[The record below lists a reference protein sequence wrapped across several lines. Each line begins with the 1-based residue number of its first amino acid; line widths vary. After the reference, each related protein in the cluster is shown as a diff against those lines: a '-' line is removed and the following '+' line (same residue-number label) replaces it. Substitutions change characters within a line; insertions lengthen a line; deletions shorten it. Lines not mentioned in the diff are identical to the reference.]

1 MVGVRTQVGSAEGE
15 TTRSSALV
23 IAPIPRYEP
32 DPVSVTG
39 VRPRPAAVAPHAH
52 APDGPRPGRPIADRV
67 DPSARAFA
75 VSALTMLLE
84 IIDRRR
90 PVAQLA
96 SVAAPHIVDQVS
108 VWSARPQAASTAPPR
123 ARPPAATLMRV
134 HLQWSG
140 PDAAEVS
147 ATYSRG
153 VRVKAMAARV
163 QRVPVRVRPSVPGGP
178 RTTELRWMLVNVTT
192 A

>member
-1 MVGVRTQVGSAEGE
+1 MEATDVEA
-15 TTRSSALV
+15 TRGTALV

-39 VRPRPAAVAPHAH
+39 MTPRPATVAPSRPH
-52 APDGPRPGRPIADRV
+52 APDGPRPGRAIADRV

-108 VWSARPQAASTAPPR
+108 VWSARPQPASAAPPR

-163 QRVPVRVRPSVPGGP
+163 QRVPVRVRPGVPGGP

>member
-1 MVGVRTQVGSAEGE
+1 MAGVK
-15 TTRSSALV
+15 TTDPEAACATGLV
-23 IAPIPRYEP
+23 VAPIPRYEP
-32 DPVSVTG
+32 EPVSVDLVSG
-39 VRPRPAAVAPHAH
+39 RPEVVRRQRVPETR
-52 APDGPRPGRPIADRV
+52 RPGRPIADRV
-67 DPSARAFA
+67 DPSARTFA

-96 SVAAPHIVDQVS
+96 SVAAPHIVDQIT
-108 VWSARPQAASTAPPR
+108 VWSARSPSVPG
-123 ARPPAATLMRV
+123 ARPPAASLMRV

-153 VRVKAMAARV
+153 ARVKAIAARV
-163 QRVPVRVRPSVPGGP
+163 QRVPMRVRPSVPGGP
-178 RTTELRWMLVNVTT
+178 RSTELRWMLVNVTT

>member
-1 MVGVRTQVGSAEGE
+1 MVV
-15 TTRSSALV
+15 
-23 IAPIPRYEP
+23 APIPPYEP
-32 DPVSVTG
+32 DPVAESRRGPTG
-39 VRPRPAAVAPHAH
+39 FGSVRPSAPAERV
-52 APDGPRPGRPIADRV
+52 PGRLIADRV

-75 VSALTMLLE
+75 VSALTMVLE
-84 IIDRRR
+84 VIDRRR

-96 SVAAPHIVDQVS
+96 SVASPHIVDQVS
-108 VWSARPQAASTAPPR
+108 AWAGHAQTASTVSASR
-123 ARPPAATLMRV
+123 LRPPAATLMRV

-153 VRVKAMAARV
+153 VRVKAMAAKV
-163 QRVPVRVRPSVPGGP
+163 QRVPVRVRSAVPGGP